1 MLPHVACGNGAL
13 CHTIAVTP
21 NKAGER
27 GLMLNENIQV
37 LRKARGLSQ
46 EELALKL
53 NVVRQT
59 VSKWE
64 RGISVPDAELLVALG
79 EALDAPV
86 STLLGETAAE
96 AKPEPNQNSLRELSE
111 KLEVVNLQLAKIR
124 ESRRRVAHWLLIA
137 LAATITLVFAAL
149 VAISGSYLEWN
160 LADPEAAVAATIL
173 HGFEWLFIR
182 IAPLIFIVAIAGAVA
197 TKRRA

>member
-1 MLPHVACGNGAL
+1 
-13 CHTIAVTP
+13 
-21 NKAGER
+21 
-27 GLMLNENIQV
+27 MLNENIQV